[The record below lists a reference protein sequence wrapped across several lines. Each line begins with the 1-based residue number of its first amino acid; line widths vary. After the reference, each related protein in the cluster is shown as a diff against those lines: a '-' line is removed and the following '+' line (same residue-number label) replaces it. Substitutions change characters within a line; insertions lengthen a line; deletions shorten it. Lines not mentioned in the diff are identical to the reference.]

1 MEEWDRLDFVKIA
14 VKWIFVKFIYN
25 YENMKRLLTNANIG
39 DLFMNREGNI
49 CIFVG
54 YDKETKLYKYWF
66 RLLGEHEIWKQEL
79 EELKELGL
87 SEKIKLND
95 KLIRTYSY
103 RGDWNSGYVIAGRNY
118 WKSNLDIIN
127 KVEC

>member
-1 MEEWDRLDFVKIA
+1 M
-14 VKWIFVKFIYN
+14 
-25 YENMKRLLTNANIG
+25 
-39 DLFMNREGNI
+39 
-49 CIFVG
+49 
-54 YDKETKLYKYWF
+54 
-66 RLLGEHEIWKQEL
+66 GEHEIWKQEL

-103 RGDWNSGYVIAGRNY
+103 RGDWNVKCSGYAIAGRNY